1 MMARMSPKRR
11 LWWRSLLYRVAG
23 AILAVAIVL
32 LILEMI
38 VRGIS
43 EPT

>member
-1 MMARMSPKRR
+1 MRRVDR

-38 VRGIS
+38 ARGINA
-43 EPT
+43 PT

>member
-1 MMARMSPKRR
+1 MMARMSLKRR

-38 VRGIS
+38 ARGIS
-43 EPT
+43 QPT